1 MSKWMNALSPRASRY
16 AVLYLDHIE
25 QNKNLPHEQPEMGEN
40 DIDATM
46 ARIDSVFAP
55 MFLEICNIGTF
66 LLEICYVPMW
76 YP

>member
-1 MSKWMNALSPRASRY
+1 MNTLSPRASKY
-16 AVLYLDHIE
+16 AVLYAVLCLDHIE

-55 MFLEICNIGTF
+55 MFLEICNISTF
-66 LLEICYVPMW
+66 LLEICHVSMW